1 MRRLVSFSSSP
12 FLSLDVVMRDL
23 YGRKGREF
31 KLRKISRSRWEIDE
45 IDFLVV
51 INISREKFR
60 KEGESKIVRVLI
72 KFTSKVNLYLFVES
86 FSIEIKIYT
95 NEVNFIEIRENLNRY
110 DIARIMI
117 LGQRGIL
124 SFKILFHLFP
134 IRLSIPE
141 NIVL

>member
-72 KFTSKVNLYLFVES
+72 KFTSKVILYLFVEF
-86 FSIEIKIYT
+86 FSIEIKIY
-95 NEVNFIEIRENLNRY
+95 
-110 DIARIMI
+110 M
-117 LGQRGIL
+117 
-124 SFKILFHLFP
+124 K
-134 IRLSIPE
+134 
-141 NIVL
+141 